1 MEDRFTDLS
10 EHIEDNSINNLRPKT
25 FDDYI
30 GQEKLKEAM
39 KLYIKAAKLR
49 NEPIDH
55 ILLYGPPGLGK
66 TSLAYVVANEMNLSL
81 IHI

>member
-39 KLYIKAAKLR
+39 KLYI
-49 NEPIDH
+49 
-55 ILLYGPPGLGK
+55 
-66 TSLAYVVANEMNLSL
+66 
-81 IHI
+81 